1 MDINL
6 KEMKVTVTLGK
17 MVDIINGREKAAMMD
32 TIMPSGKENP
42 LSVSY
47 NDGVK
52 VMAKYMRD
60 WFGNRFDEEQNNQYK
75 KGGEW

>member
-6 KEMKVTVTLGK
+6 KEMKVTVTLEE
-17 MVDIINGREKAAMMD
+17 MVDIINGREKAAKMD

-52 VMAKYMRD
+52 IMSKYMAD
-60 WFGNRFDEEQNNQYK
+60 YFMNEFDQADYEAK
-75 KGGEW
+75 KNGGEF

>member
-6 KEMKVTVTLGK
+6 KEMKVTVTLEE
-17 MVDIINGREKAAMMD
+17 MVDIINGREKAAKMD

-52 VMAKYMRD
+52 VMAKYIRD
-60 WFGNRFDEEQNNQYK
+60 WFGNRFDEEQIDQYK

>member
-6 KEMKVTVTLGK
+6 KEMKVTVTLEE
-17 MVDIINGREKAAMMD
+17 MVDIINGREKAAKMD

-60 WFGNRFDEEQNNQYK
+60 WFGNEFDQEQYNKDK

>member
-1 MDINL
+1 MDIDL
-6 KEMKVTVTLGK
+6 KEMKVTVTLEE
-17 MVDIINGREKAAMMD
+17 MVDIINGREKAATMD

-60 WFGNRFDEEQNNQYK
+60 WFGNEFDQEQYNNDK